1 MICQQKIIEFYIT
14 NRKTYNHFLKFRC
27 TIELYW
33 YFFFERHKCP
43 GIVFFLQSSRC
54 VSNEQPC
61 FKTTGLKKNKN
72 KKIKQLDYMMI
83 FYVCQLVS
91 LFYFIASV
99 PISFSLYFPIS
110 PSPFLCSYSSL
121 HQVQYK
127 SFCIHTHPYINS
139 MFIYYIYFKTH

>member
-33 YFFFERHKCP
+33 NFFLKDTNAQVLFFFSKAP
-43 GIVFFLQSSRC
+43 DVFLM
-54 VSNEQPC
+54 SN
-61 FKTTGLKKNKN
+61 LVL
-72 KKIKQLDYMMI
+72 KQLDYMMI

-127 SFCIHTHPYINS
+127 SFCIHTHPYINN